1 MTDIFTVPSAFFNS
15 DAFGST
21 SLSTPTYSSIPNS
34 TEISLDAEPL
44 SRRRVWRTRSPAY
57 GLNDRIEG
65 SVRLN
70 GPTEHI
76 GDISINLEG
85 NLLVSVLGDGGT
97 PRSNLLFLSRSIT
110 LPLSRHPLV
119 GDEYPFTISIP
130 SEITVQDVTA
140 LTPPSFY
147 RCNDDLSGEIVYSL
161 KISMTRRG
169 SRVSFKPEPNETKI
183 IPILYFPKTRPMDP
197 PLSTM
202 PKLLLD
208 HDLRFTSG
216 PSLSIS
222 EHIDSFP
229 LKPHW
234 SSLSSHVKHPAGGLE
249 SFKNCAIFSL
259 PAPQSF
265 VSGERIP
272 FFLSLVFPHSP
283 AQGAMY
289 TKNIKV
295 SLWKQLT
302 VRPLKSSLAKLFT
315 RAKIS
320 SAKTSQS
327 RSSIPDPPHNKDDQ
341 RSNSPFERS
350 PGHSRSNS
358 LSIDMYGP
366 PVTQRW
372 YLKTGRLET
381 CSEYSE
387 GVHLLWGSI
396 DAGYLGQGCSWKVG
410 HLAQLQYFFEIEI
423 DAPAHMEDHLPS
435 FKLQKVVEL
444 TTDCWETMNRE
455 LQSTGGLPAPA
466 LGLGRCLLEKELNQ
480 NM

>member
-1 MTDIFTVPSAFFNS
+1 MADIFTVPSAFFDS
-15 DAFGST
+15 DAYGST
-21 SLSTPTYSSIPNS
+21 SLSTPTYSSVPNS

-44 SRRRVWRTRSPAY
+44 FRRFSWVYRTKSMNIGLGRRVWRTRSPA
-57 GLNDRIEG
+57 
-65 SVRLN
+65 LN
-70 GPTEHI
+70 GHTEHI
-76 GDISINLEG
+76 EDISITLEG
-85 NLLVSVLGDGGT
+85 NLLVSVLGDGGA
-97 PRSNLLFLSRSIT
+97 PRSNSLFLSRSIT

-119 GDEYPFTISIP
+119 GDEHPFAISIP

-140 LTPPSFY
+140 LTPP
-147 RCNDDLSGEIVYSL
+147 LSIIAYSL

-169 SRVSFKPEPNETKI
+169 SR
-183 IPILYFPKTRPMDP
+183 DP

-202 PKLLLD
+202 PKPLLD

-222 EHIDSFP
+222 EHIDSFL
-229 LKPHW
+229 LKP
-234 SSLSSHVKHPAGGLE
+234 LGGLE
-249 SFKNCAIFSL
+249 PFKNSAIFSL

-265 VSGERIP
+265 VSGEQIP

-302 VRPLKSSLAKLFT
+302 Y
-315 RAKIS
+315 
-320 SAKTSQS
+320 
-327 RSSIPDPPHNKDDQ
+327 PDPPHNEDDQ
-341 RSNSPFERS
+341 RSNSPFECS

-358 LSIDMYGP
+358 PSIDMYGP

-372 YLKTGRLET
+372 HLTTGRLET
-381 CSEYSE
+381 RSEYSE
-387 GVHLLWGSI
+387 GVHLLRGSI

-423 DAPAHMEDHLPS
+423 DAPAHMKRS
-435 FKLQKVVEL
+435 SSVL
-444 TTDCWETMNRE
+444 TRLWETMNRE
-455 LQSTGGLPAPA
+455 LQSRA
-466 LGLGRCLLEKELNQ
+466 LFLKELNQ
-480 NM
+480 NVYA